1 MANEIL
7 VDALP
12 YFDVGFDE
20 PGVREMALAMVDEE
34 CRRYKPSKNYLESL
48 PPLNTAAFETD
59 LMKNEFQRLE
69 SGVRM
74 ETMNTKRYELPA
86 PPTGKLGEI
95 QAWQEAVDNSFAQL
109 EHQSIRYLNL
119 ELLQKYGCEAWKIAL
134 EVLIGL
140 SARAQKDLSE
150 LKKEIQE
157 INWRRKSKQIDTG
170 EKLNRLNQQWAQLVS
185 CNFEIELAIETILQQ
200 INNLSQ
206 VKEEE
211 AAEEKSPEPESVNN
225 EKVETNGH
233 KEQNGNGSEN
243 SVENKQE
250 DNQEDEEM
258 T

>member
-1 MANEIL
+1 
-7 VDALP
+7 
-12 YFDVGFDE
+12 
-20 PGVREMALAMVDEE
+20 MVDEE
-34 CRRYKPSKNYLESL
+34 CRRYKPSKNYLENL
-48 PPLNTAAFETD
+48 PPLNTAAFETE

-69 SGVRM
+69 GGLHM

-95 QAWQEAVDNSFAQL
+95 QAWQESVDNSFAQL

-134 EVLIGL
+134 EVLVGL

-150 LKKEIQE
+150 LKREIQD
-157 INWRRKSKQIDTG
+157 INWRRKTKQIETG

-200 INNLSQ
+200 INNVSKSQ
-206 VKEEE
+206 PKQEEQE
-211 AAEEKSPEPESVNN
+211 VIEEKSPEVKDE
-225 EKVETNGH
+225 EVETNGH
-233 KEQNGNGSEN
+233 KEENGTKDEN
-243 SVENKQE
+243 E
-250 DNQEDEEM
+250 QEDENGAKDDNQKDVEM

>member
-20 PGVREMALAMVDEE
+20 AGVREMALAMVDEE

-233 KEQNGNGSEN
+233 KEQNGNGSGN
-243 SVENKQE
+243 SVENDQE

>member
-134 EVLIGL
+134 EVLVGL

-206 VKEEE
+206 VKDE
-211 AAEEKSPEPESVNN
+211 AVEEKSPEPEPVKN
-225 EKVETNGH
+225 EEVETNGH
-233 KEQNGNGSEN
+233 KEQNGNGSQDT
-243 SVENKQE
+243 VENEQE
-250 DNQEDEEM
+250 DNQEDVEM

>member
-1 MANEIL
+1 
-7 VDALP
+7 
-12 YFDVGFDE
+12 
-20 PGVREMALAMVDEE
+20 MVDEE

-48 PPLNTAAFETD
+48 PPLNTAAFETE

-134 EVLIGL
+134 EVLVGL

-157 INWRRKSKQIDTG
+157 INWRRKSKQIETG

-206 VKEEE
+206 VKGEAEIVEEE
-211 AAEEKSPEPESVNN
+211 SKSPEEQPESPEEQEVND
-225 EKVETNGH
+225 EEVETNGH
-233 KEQNGNGSEN
+233 KVQNGNGSEDSN
-243 SVENKQE
+243 DNESE
-250 DNQEDEEM
+250 DNQEDVEM